1 MANRTCTILLAC
13 AAPWIAACDQTG
25 ANDEPSA
32 RQTIELPVPG
42 AEPTPVI
49 DLAPGR
55 VATVSFANANGEPW
69 PVEELLVGDPR
80 RLTYRRI
87 ESQPHVA
94 ILQSPEE
101 VSTNLVAILEGL
113 AAPVHLD
120 IRSTG
125 AGVSAQVEVR
135 LVQDAGEDAASGEAI
150 AAVAEPASS
159 GARALDQPAVESII
173 REYLLANPSVLR
185 EALDPSRQLAARAS
199 ELRGELLASAG
210 VPALGDQS
218 GAVTVV
224 EFSDYRCGFCKRSLD
239 AVRMALK
246 RPGVRVEVR
255 EYPILGGDSVR
266 AAKAALAAAMQGRYE
281 QAHLALMAHEGEFD
295 EATIETMA
303 ADWQL
308 DVERL
313 KADMDSAEVN
323 ARLEAN
329 RALAQRLGVTGTP
342 AFLVAGPERM
352 EVSPGFVDA
361 NRLRAMIDAVAG
373 PADA

>member
-13 AAPWIAACDQTG
+13 AALWIGGCDQAG
-25 ANDEPSA
+25 ADDEPSA
-32 RQTIELPVPG
+32 RRTVELPVSG
-42 AEPTPVI
+42 SEPAPVI
-49 DLAPGR
+49 ALAPGR
-55 VATVSFANANGEPW
+55 VATVSFANARGEPW

-87 ESQPHVA
+87 ESQPHVV
-94 ILQSPEE
+94 IVQSPEE
-101 VSTNLVAILEGL
+101 VSTNLVAILKGL

-125 AGVSAQVEVR
+125 AGVSAQVEIR
-135 LVQDAGEDAASGEAI
+135 LVEDAGEAAASVEAV
-150 AAVAEPASS
+150 ATAAEPASS
-159 GARALDQPAVESII
+159 GAQALDRPAVESVI
-173 REYLLANPSVLR
+173 RDYLLANPNVLR
-185 EALDPSRQLAARAS
+185 EALDPRRQLASRAAQ
-199 ELRGELLASAG
+199 LRGELLATTG
-210 VPALGDQS
+210 VPALGDES

-239 AVRMALK
+239 AVRMALE

-266 AAKAALAAAMQGRYE
+266 AARAALAAAMQGRYE
-281 QAHLALMAHEGEFD
+281 QAHLALMAHEGDFD

-308 DVERL
+308 DLKRL
-313 KADMDSAEVN
+313 KADMESAEVD
-323 ARLEAN
+323 ALLEAN

-342 AFLVAGPERM
+342 AFLVAGPERI
-352 EVSPGFVDA
+352 EVSPGAVDA
-361 NRLRAMIDAVAG
+361 NRLGAMIDAAAA